1 MTKREKIILDALR
14 KAHKKYRI
22 NKIDTVSKHTKS
34 AQAITKKW
42 QGEVIENN
50 EFKGKNTIKIE
61 AKVKGENNTNKD
73 NNEKIDLVDLEENKA
88 YELKVSGKNCHHEFY
103 KDLIKVITYNL
114 YHKGNELKKLIFI
127 SEDFG
132 IEKLVS
138 RLDKKLIYEIKCKHD
153 IVIELVAI
161 LAQPKNKT
169 THFDV
174 VSYEFC
180 TKTHEASRKF

>member
-1 MTKREKIILDALR
+1 MTKREKTILDTLID
-14 KAHKKYRI
+14 AHKNNRI
-22 NKIDTVSKHTKS
+22 KTVTGVSEHTKS
-34 AQAITKKW
+34 AQAITKEW
-42 QGEVIENN
+42 QGEVKKILVFVEK
-50 EFKGKNTIKIE
+50 EVISGK
-61 AKVKGENNTNKD
+61 
-73 NNEKIDLVDLEENKA
+73 NEKIDLVDLKEKTA

-114 YHKGNELKKLIFI
+114 YHSKNKLKKLIFI
-127 SEDFG
+127 SEDYG

>member
-1 MTKREKIILDALR
+1 MTKREKTILDTLR

-50 EFKGKNTIKIE
+50 EFKDKNTIKIE

-73 NNEKIDLVDLEENKA
+73 NNEKIDLVDLKEKTA

-114 YHKGNELKKLIFI
+114 YHKGNELEKLIFI
-127 SEDFG
+127 SEEFG
-132 IEKLVS
+132 IEKLKG
-138 RLDKKLIYEIKCKHD
+138 RLDEKLRKEIIDKHG
-153 IVIELVAI
+153 ITII
-161 LAQPKNKT
+161 L
-169 THFDV
+169 
-174 VSYEFC
+174 E
-180 TKTHEASRKF
+180 RI

>member
-1 MTKREKIILDALR
+1 MSDRKQTILNALR
-14 KAHKKYRI
+14 DAHEQHRI
-22 NKIDTVSKHTKS
+22 IKIATVSEHTKS
-34 AQAITKKW
+34 AQTITKKW

-50 EFKGKNTIKIE
+50 EFKDKNTLEIE
-61 AKVKGENNTNKD
+61 AEVSKD
-73 NNEKIDLVDLEENKA
+73 NNEKIDLVDLEEKTA

-114 YHKGNELKKLIFI
+114 YKKKNQKLEKLIFI
-127 SEDFG
+127 SEGFG
-132 IEKLVS
+132 IEKLKG
-138 RLDKKLIYEIKCKHD
+138 RLDKKLIYEMKCKHN

-161 LAQPKNKT
+161 LAEPKNKT